1 MTEIKYK
8 VRNCR
13 EVGPMLQKIISR
25 LLANDDLVKVLY
37 YTDKDPL
44 SQLPLTNEEK
54 EKYIYEKLIKITPR
68 VGPKETAQS
77 IVVLDVV
84 QGAMDQNNDQF
95 RNFTLRIEV
104 FVPLTQ
110 WIIKDENLRPYV
122 ILGEIQE
129 SLNKKDI
136 GGIGMLHGGDF
147 ELNFLTEEI
156 SAYNQEFY
164 FTTYA

>member
-44 SQLPLTNEEK
+44 SQPPLTNDEK

-84 QGAMDQNNDQF
+84 Q
-95 RNFTLRIEV
+95 
-104 FVPLTQ
+104 
-110 WIIKDENLRPYV
+110 
-122 ILGEIQE
+122 
-129 SLNKKDI
+129 DI
-136 GGIGMLHGGDF
+136 DPQ
-147 ELNFLTEEI
+147 
-156 SAYNQEFY
+156 S
-164 FTTYA
+164 